1 MAYRRNRY
9 GGVACGSGD
18 NVMGAVGT
26 ASVSPGRVTM
36 GLGTSG
42 VINLHS
48 AILPPDIDRSIQ
60 VFCALDEGWLLTT
73 CTMNATSST
82 SLLQSLFEIKIE
94 EVEALMAEE
103 APGSEGI
110 RIFPYFNGRRLA

>member
-1 MAYRRNRY
+1 
-9 GGVACGSGD
+9 
-18 NVMGAVGT
+18 MGAVGT
-26 ASVSPGRVTM
+26 GSVSPGRVTM

-48 AILPPDIDRSIQ
+48 NILPRDVDRSIQ
-60 VFCALDEGWLLTT
+60 VFCAVEEGWLPTT

-82 SLLQSLFEIKIE
+82 SLLQRLFEIKIE
-94 EVEALMAEE
+94 QVEALIAQG

-110 RIFPYFNGRRLA
+110 RIFPYFNWDRIPSLPHSRAVRKALSS